1 MYYKKK
7 GASLVENRKVVTISL
22 PPRLLREAERLAAQE
37 NRTKSE
43 LLREALRL
51 YIETRD
57 VRRKA
62 TRERVFSLIDRVQ
75 VRTKGIPPQD
85 IRSVVREPVA
95 ATRRTKLRAS
105 GR

>member
-1 MYYKKK
+1 MYYIRKW
-7 GASLVENRKVVTISL
+7 SVLVENRKLVTISL

-51 YIETRD
+51 YIETSD

-62 TRERVFSLIDRVQ
+62 TRERVFSLIDGVQ
-75 VRTKGIPPQD
+75 ARTKDIPPQD
-85 IRSVVREPVA
+85 IRRVVREAVA
-95 ATRRTKLRAS
+95 AARRTKLRAS
-105 GR
+105 A